1 VRDRGPGIAPHV
13 VKDLFVPFFT
23 TKPKGTGLGLAIS
36 RRIVEDMA
44 GLIEVSSQEGQGAT
58 FTVLLPVAEDPLL
71 APRFEAP
78 RADPAASA
86 GSGASAPSASEAE
99 PAVPAGEPLTRPL

>member
-1 VRDRGPGIAPHV
+1 
-13 VKDLFVPFFT
+13 
-23 TKPKGTGLGLAIS
+23 
-36 RRIVEDMA
+36 
-44 GLIEVSSQEGQGAT
+44 
-58 FTVLLPVAEDPLL
+58 VLLPVAEDPLL